1 MYNCP
6 VTMVALLIGTHQG
19 PCSGPFGDFGRGSL
33 GGGRLKRERK
43 REQSLR
49 FLNFNLKGKSN
60 DGIRIL
66 REASLSD
73 EVIKDGDN

>member
-1 MYNCP
+1 MAP
-6 VTMVALLIGTHQG
+6 TRAHVLR
-19 PCSGPFGDFGRGSL
+19 PFGDFDRGSL

-49 FLNFNLKGKSN
+49 FLNFNVKGKSN